1 MRPRHGRDRR
11 VATRMDAEHADRLP
25 PVTLIICSRNR
36 PQLLGETV
44 ESVLR
49 GAEIPAE
56 ILIVDQSERPHP
68 TLGCYTPARP
78 CALRY
83 RWSHSRGLS
92 RARTIA
98 IREARHN
105 ILVFLDDDML
115 VPEEWFGTLVRALLA
130 AGPRA
135 VVTGQVQPTVA
146 EVRGGFQLSIKV
158 DPEPAVYRGRIGRDE
173 LAGGHMAAYRSVIT
187 AVGGFDS

>member
-44 ESVLR
+44 ESVLS

-92 RARTIA
+92 RARNEGLA
-98 IREARHN
+98 AARHD
-105 ILVFLDDDML
+105 LVACLDDDML
-115 VPEEWFGTLVRALLA
+115 VA
-130 AGPRA
+130 A
-135 VVTGQVQPTVA
+135 
-146 EVRGGFQLSIKV
+146 
-158 DPEPAVYRGRIGRDE
+158 
-173 LAGGHMAAYRSVIT
+173 
-187 AVGGFDS
+187 